1 MQFGVVALFLSAGTT
16 ALSQLAAPNPAKQG
30 PTQPGIFL
38 FQKEF
43 AKAPD
48 SQITLGGPAK
58 LVIPPNLV
66 LPNLAPPSSG
76 GLRRENAQSDPK
88 MIVHPPT
95 SSIGNQPP
103 GTAVAQNLYPG
114 LQLLPIEKANAKGGP
129 IPTTWPNLAVK
140 QIPIVWPKFEV
151 KPAESGTAAKTQAP
165 TK

>member
-30 PTQPGIFL
+30 PTQPGIFF

-66 LPNLAPPSSG
+66 LPSSG
-76 GLRRENAQSDPK
+76 GLRRENAQMDPK
-88 MIVHPPT
+88 MIVHPPA
-95 SSIGNQPP
+95 SGIGNRPP

-140 QIPIVWPKFEV
+140 QIPIIWPKFEV

-165 TK
+165 AK